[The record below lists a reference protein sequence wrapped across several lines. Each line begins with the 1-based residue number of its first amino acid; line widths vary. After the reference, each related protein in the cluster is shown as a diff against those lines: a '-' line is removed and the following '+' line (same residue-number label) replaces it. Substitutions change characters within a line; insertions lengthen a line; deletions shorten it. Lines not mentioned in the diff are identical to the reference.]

1 MIRVLISSCL
11 LGQPVRYNGSSKL
24 CEHPILTRWRQE
36 NRLVP
41 YCPEVEAGFSI
52 PRPAAEILSEDGFA
66 VLDNRSK
73 VIDQDGQ
80 DITQQF
86 VEGAKKTLQVALDTN
101 VKLAILTDGS
111 PSCGSTYIY
120 DGTFSGKRNGGMG
133 VTAALLEKSG
143 VRVFSQEQIGLADQY
158 LDCLSKAEASD

>member
-24 CEHPILTRWRQE
+24 CEHPTLARWSQE

-41 YCPEVEAGFSI
+41 FCPEVEAGFSI

-66 VLDNRSK
+66 VLENRSR
-73 VIDQDGQ
+73 VVDQNGQ

-86 VEGAKKTLQVALDTN
+86 VEGAKKTLQVALDRN

-120 DGTFSGKRNGGMG
+120 DGTFNGRRNKGLG

-143 VRVFSQEQIGLADQY
+143 VQVFSQEQIELADQY
-158 LDCLSKAEASD
+158 LNSLIDAEVSD